1 MPKNRNGFLKKIDRY
16 FIYLLMLLS
25 VLMLLV
31 CGCGNYDD
39 EKNKDKGG
47 DISFAPV
54 IVPSND
60 EYKAM
65 VTASTTVTID
75 GETYPIEYLSILK
88 SGDRI
93 GNEVFGQIVDQDN
106 QSVYQKDGTP
116 LISSATD
123 FTSMLEVDFEE
134 TSHLYTI
141 TNFESLPG
149 AMYLTMFGQI
159 SDTGLL
165 SPAETDN
172 ISFQKDGGLWRPSGG
187 SVTPWET
194 HLSGEKHEP
203 DARKFQEAQSLTEID
218 PNIIQMLRYF
228 DKRDSLDLD
237 TIKTLFNPYL
247 YGHPVEV
254 AIDIDGGIN
263 ADKRYALGRFSVEKA
278 YVMPDKK
285 TVYMS
290 DSNSN
295 GGLFLF
301 VADEK
306 ENLSSGN
313 LFAAKWKQEDRYD
326 GGSADIEWIELGHA
340 TEKEI
345 RAIVGQRIRFTDI
358 FNVGQFDQTTNTCP
372 EGFTSVNTG
381 ESGPECLQ
389 VRVGMEVV
397 ASRLETRRYAAML
410 GATTEFSALAGI
422 AYDPD
427 GSLYMAANQVN
438 KGMEDNMNNDSID
451 ERYDRG
457 GENHIQLPYNSCGC
471 IYGLK
476 LKKSDKVGS
485 DYAADNMFSELCG
498 ETRDYGPNDLYHG
511 NTCDVDN
518 IANPNNLTFIPGY
531 RTLVIGEV
539 SESEEGHL
547 NDAVWTYHV
556 KEGQLTRI
564 QTAPTWGKSTSPYFY
579 PDIGGYSYLMSI
591 IQSTDKKTDPNVDTE
606 GIVGFIGPMPKFD

>member
-1 MPKNRNGFLKKIDRY
+1 M
-16 FIYLLMLLS
+16 
-25 VLMLLV
+25 VLV
-31 CGCGNYDD
+31 SGCGNYEED
-39 EKNKDKGG
+39 KKDSGG

-54 IVPSND
+54 IVPSTD
-60 EYKAM
+60 GHKDM
-65 VTASTTVTID
+65 VTASATVTID
-75 GETYPIEYLSILK
+75 GETYPVDYLSLLK

-106 QSVYQKDGTP
+106 QPVYQEDGTP
-116 LISSATD
+116 FISSATD
-123 FTSMLEVDFEE
+123 FSSMLQVEFEE
-134 TSHLYTI
+134 TSRLYTI

-149 AMYLTMFGQI
+149 AMYLTRFGQI

-165 SPAETDN
+165 SPSETGN
-172 ISFQKDGGLWRPSGG
+172 ISFQNAGGVWKPSGG
-187 SVTPWET
+187 SVTPWGA

-203 DARKFQEAQSLTEID
+203 DARKFQEAQSIAAVD
-218 PNIIQMLRYF
+218 PDIIQMLRYF
-228 DKRDSLDLD
+228 DKSDSLDLD
-237 TIKTLFNPYL
+237 NVKTLFNPYL

-254 AIDIDGGIN
+254 AIDAESGEIN
-263 ADKRYALGRFSVEKA
+263 VSKRYALGRFSVEKA
-278 YVMPDKK
+278 YVMPDEK

-290 DSNSN
+290 DSKSN

-301 VADEK
+301 VADDK
-306 ENLSSGN
+306 GNLSSGN
-313 LFAAKWKQEDRYD
+313 LFAAKWKQEDSYD

-345 RAIVGQRIRFTDI
+345 RASAGQRIRFTDI
-358 FNVGQFDQTTNTCP
+358 FNVSQFDQTTNTCP

-381 ESGPECLQ
+381 EAGPECLQ

-397 ASRLETRRYAAML
+397 ASRLETRRYAAIL
-410 GATTEFSALAGI
+410 GATTEFGALEGI
-422 AYDPD
+422 TYDPD
-427 GSLYMAANQVN
+427 GSLYVAVNQIN
-438 KGMEDNMNNDSID
+438 KGMEDSMNNDKVD
-451 ERYDRG
+451 DRYDSG

-476 LKKSDKVGS
+476 LKKSDKVDS

-498 ETRDYGPNDLYHG
+498 EARNYGSNDLYHD

-539 SESEEGHL
+539 SESGQGHL

-556 KEGQLTRI
+556 KEGQLIRI

-591 IQSTDKKTDPNVDTE
+591 IQSHYNKEDPNVDAK

>member
-1 MPKNRNGFLKKIDRY
+1 MPKNRNGFLRKINRY
-16 FIYLLMLLS
+16 FLYLIMMLSALMLLLS
-25 VLMLLV
+25 
-31 CGCGNYDD
+31 GCGNYEEDKDD
-39 EKNKDKGG
+39 SGG

-54 IVPSND
+54 IVPSTD
-60 EYKAM
+60 EHKAM
-65 VTASTTVTID
+65 VTGSATVTID
-75 GETYPIEYLSILK
+75 GETYPIEYLSMLE
-88 SGDRI
+88 SGDRV
-93 GNEVFGQIVDQDN
+93 GNEVFGQIVDQNN
-106 QSVYQKDGTP
+106 QSVYQQDGTP

-123 FTSMLEVDFEE
+123 FSSMLMVDFEE
-134 TSHLYTI
+134 ISRLYAI

-149 AMYLTMFGQI
+149 AMYATRFGQI

-165 SPAETDN
+165 SPSETDN
-172 ISFQKDGGLWRPSGG
+172 ISFQKAGGLWKPSGG
-187 SVTPWET
+187 SVTPWGT

-203 DARKFQEAQSLTEID
+203 DAKKFQEAQSVAEID
-218 PNIIQMLRYF
+218 ADIIQMLRYF
-228 DKRDSLDLD
+228 DKSDSLDLD
-237 TIKTLFNPYL
+237 TIRTLFNPYL

-254 AIDIDGGIN
+254 AIDIDGEIN
-263 ADKRYALGRFSVEKA
+263 ADKRYALGRFSVEQA

-285 TVYMS
+285 TVYIS
-290 DSNSN
+290 DSGSN

-306 ENLSSGN
+306 GNLSSGD
-313 LFAAKWKQEDRYD
+313 LFAAKWKQEDGYD

-345 RAIVGQRIRFTDI
+345 GASVEQRIRFTDI
-358 FNVGQFDQTTNTCP
+358 FNVSQLGQTTETCP

-381 ESGPECLQ
+381 TSGPECLQ

-410 GATTEFSALAGI
+410 GATTEFSTLEGI
-422 AYDPD
+422 TYDPD
-427 GSLYMAANQVN
+427 GSLYVAVNQVN
-438 KGMEDNMNNDSID
+438 KGMEDYMNNDTID
-451 ERYDRG
+451 DRYDRG
-457 GENHIQLPYNSCGC
+457 GENHIRLPYNSCGC

-498 ETRDYGPNDLYHG
+498 ETRDYGPSDLYHG

-539 SESEEGHL
+539 SESEKGHL

-564 QTAPTWGKSTSPYFY
+564 QTAPYWGKSTSPYFF

-591 IQSTDKKTDPNVDTE
+591 IQSPDNKVKPNVDTN
-606 GIVGFIGPMPKFD
+606 GIVGFIGPMPNFD

>member
-1 MPKNRNGFLKKIDRY
+1 
-16 FIYLLMLLS
+16 
-25 VLMLLV
+25 MLLV
-31 CGCGNYDD
+31 SGCGNYEED
-39 EKNKDKGG
+39 KKDSGG
-47 DISFAPV
+47 EISFAPV
-54 IVPSND
+54 IVPSTD
-60 EYKAM
+60 EHKAM
-65 VTASTTVTID
+65 VTASATVTID
-75 GETYPIEYLSILK
+75 DETYPIEYLSMLK
-88 SGDRI
+88 SDDRI
-93 GNEVFGQIVDQDN
+93 GNEVFGQIVDQNN
-106 QSVYQKDGTP
+106 QPVYQKDGTP

-123 FTSMLEVDFEE
+123 FSSLLQVDFEE
-134 TSHLYTI
+134 IDRLYTI

-149 AMYLTMFGQI
+149 AMYLTRFGQI
-159 SDTGLL
+159 SDAGLL
-165 SPAETDN
+165 SPSETDN
-172 ISFQKDGGLWRPSGG
+172 ISFQRDGGVWKPSGG
-187 SVTPWET
+187 SVTPWGT
-194 HLSGEKHEP
+194 HLGGEKHEP
-203 DARKFQEAQSLTEID
+203 DARKFQDTQSVAEID

-228 DKRDSLDLD
+228 DKSDSLDLD

-263 ADKRYALGRFSVEKA
+263 TNKRYALGRFSVEQA
-278 YVMPDKK
+278 YVMPDEK
-285 TVYMS
+285 TVYIS
-290 DSNSN
+290 DSGSN

-306 ENLSSGN
+306 GNLNSGD
-313 LFAAKWKQEDRYD
+313 LFAAKWKQEDSYD

-345 RAIVGQRIRFTDI
+345 RAVVGQRIRFMDI
-358 FNVGQFDQTTNTCP
+358 FNVGQLDQTTNTCP

-381 ESGPECLQ
+381 ASGPECLQ
-389 VRVGMEVV
+389 VRVGMEIV
-397 ASRLETRRYAAML
+397 ASRLETRRYAAVL
-410 GATTEFSALAGI
+410 GATTEFSALEGI

-427 GSLYMAANQVN
+427 GYLYIAVNQVN

-451 ERYDRG
+451 DRYDRG

-476 LKKSDKVGS
+476 LKKSDKIGS

-498 ETRDYGPNDLYHG
+498 ESRDYGPNDLYHG

-518 IANPNNLTFIPGY
+518 VANPNNLTFIPGY

-539 SESEEGHL
+539 SESEKGHL

-591 IQSTDKKTDPNVDTE
+591 IQSPDKREEPDMDAK